1 MKTVVL
7 DLDGTM
13 YRGSQIIQSAK
24 EFIDY
29 CLENKIPFIFLTNN
43 AMRTRAQN
51 VKHML
56 DMGYSGISSEQFFNS
71 AMAAC
76 AYAKKQYSIKRAVYL
91 GKDGLKEAME
101 LSSIEYDP
109 KHPQAV
115 FVGLNKEATYQ
126 EYSQYLAYL
135 LKGAKLI
142 GTNKDRILASPKGFE
157 IGNGSIVKM
166 FEYASNQ
173 ISPDIGK
180 PATAI
185 LDLCLD
191 HFELD
196 RNDILLVGDNL
207 ETDIKLGQNA
217 NIETVFVQ
225 TGVHTK
231 EDIKRLNIHPTYVI
245 DHLMELPAL
254 IFDHNN
260 DTI

>member
-1 MKTVVL
+1 M
-7 DLDGTM
+7 
-13 YRGSQIIQSAK
+13 
-24 EFIDY
+24 
-29 CLENKIPFIFLTNN
+29 
-43 AMRTRAQN
+43 
-51 VKHML
+51 
-56 DMGYSGISSEQFFNS
+56 
-71 AMAAC
+71 
-76 AYAKKQYSIKRAVYL
+76 YL

-180 PATAI
+180 PATPI

-207 ETDIKLGQNA
+207 ETDIKLGQNT

-231 EDIKRLNIHPTYVI
+231 EDIKRLNIYPTYVI

>member
-13 YRGSQIIQSAK
+13 YRGTQIIQSAK
-24 EFIDY
+24 AFIDY
-29 CLENKIPFIFLTNN
+29 CLEKKIPFVFLTNN
-43 AMRTRAQN
+43 AMRTRKQN
-51 VKHML
+51 AKHML

-76 AYAKKQYSIKRAVYL
+76 LYAKQYYDIKRAVYL

-101 LSSIEYDP
+101 LASIDYDP
-109 KHPQAV
+109 ISPQAV

-126 EYSQYLAYL
+126 DYSQYLTYL
-135 LKGAKLI
+135 LNGAKLI
-142 GTNKDRILASPKGFE
+142 GTNKDRILASPNGFE
-157 IGNGSIVKM
+157 MGNGSIIAM

-173 ISPDIGK
+173 ISPNIGK
-180 PATAI
+180 PSTSI
-185 LDLCLD
+185 LKLCLD
-191 HFELD
+191 HFELEPD
-196 RNDILLVGDNL
+196 DIILVGDNL
-207 ETDIKLGQNA
+207 ETDIKLGENA

-231 EDIKRLNIHPTYVI
+231 ADIEVLNIHPTYVI

-254 IFDHNN
+254 IFDCIN